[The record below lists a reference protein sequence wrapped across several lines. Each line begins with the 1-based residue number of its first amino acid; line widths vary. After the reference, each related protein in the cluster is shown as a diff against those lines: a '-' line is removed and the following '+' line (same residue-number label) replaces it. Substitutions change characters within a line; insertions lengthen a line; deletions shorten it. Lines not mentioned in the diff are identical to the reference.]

1 MFLCCCPGQVKMFTA
16 TDADSLHTSVYYII
30 YLHCSSG
37 EVRTFTATDSES
49 AYTDNLDK
57 LCPASSRLHLKVGA
71 QVCTTLDVCRAELM
85 FSLVSLAAA
94 ATSII
99 FVVTKLLS
107 EQNYVCHDKHVFF
120 ATNLLS

>member
-1 MFLCCCPGQVKMFTA
+1 MSLRCCPGQVKMFTA

-71 QVCTTLDVCRAELM
+71 QVCITLGRDCV
-85 FSLVSLAAA
+85 FI
-94 ATSII
+94 SITGSSCYKHHFCCDKT
-99 FVVTKLLS
+99 FVMTNVFVMT
-107 EQNYVCHDKHVFF
+107 KHVFCH
-120 ATNLLS
+120 NKKVCLL